1 MAVCPFPSRDAAQET
16 FNEMIQNLQIETT
29 I

>member
-1 MAVCPFPSRDAAQET
+1 MAVCPFPSSGAAQET